1 MQDHFYLNGKKAC
14 RFDSTN
20 KTVEIVFK
28 GFKAIIKFNADGTT
42 TATNYDSDGNPQI
55 ITI

>member
-14 RFDSTN
+14 RFDPAN

-28 GFKAIIKFNADGTT
+28 GFKAVIQFNPDGTA
-42 TATNYDSDGNPQI
+42 TATNYDISGEPQG

>member
-14 RFDSTN
+14 RFDPTN
-20 KTVEIVFK
+20 KTVEIAFK
-28 GFKAIIKFNADGTT
+28 GFKTVIRFNEDGTA
-42 TATNYDSDGNPQI
+42 TATDYDIKGNQQA